1 MGVSIIIHHLSH
13 VGRLFDIIFS
23 NISHLS
29 IINKSLIFYL
39 YYRTNLQFHT
49 FKQYK
54 KSVPKFASFVDCNQK
69 FSINYQPLPV
79 LKEGEILV
87 KNLCTSL
94 CRSDIHTYQ
103 GKRDEKSPTI
113 LGHEIV
119 GVIEQLGPQA
129 PLRDVRGNELKIGDK
144 LTWAIFAS
152 SPEDMLSIAGIPQK
166 AKDLFKYGHEQIT
179 EYSHFHGGLSD
190 YTILRKKT
198 PLAILNNELP
208 NEIASLI
215 NCSVATVA
223 GAIRLAGELKGKTV
237 LVYGAGMLGI
247 IACAMASKMGA
258 INIIAVDQNK
268 ERLEISK
275 KFGATQTHTPKAASE
290 LKVDI
295 VLEFS
300 GAISAM
306 EISIHLLHI
315 GGAAIW
321 VGAVFAQPPVQI
333 NAEYI
338 VRNLITIKGLH
349 NYNNEDFINAV
360 SFMEMNHKDFEFEQL
375 IKKGFVLEEV
385 EAAFEYAV
393 NHNPFRVSI
402 DLT

>member
-1 MGVSIIIHHLSH
+1 MSIIIYHLSH
-13 VGRLFDIIFS
+13 FGRLFDIIFS
-23 NISHLS
+23 NSSQSS

-39 YYRTNLQFHT
+39 YFRTNLQFHT
-49 FKQYK
+49 FRQYK
-54 KSVPKFASFVDCNQK
+54 KSVPKFASFVDCNEK
-69 FSINYQPLPV
+69 FSINSQPLPV

-94 CRSDIHTYQ
+94 CRSDLHTYQ

-129 PLRDVRGNELKIGDK
+129 PLRDIRGNELKIGDK

-152 SPEDMLSIAGIPQK
+152 SPEDTLSIAGIPQK

-179 EYSHFHGGLSD
+179 KHSHFHGGLSE
-190 YTILRKKT
+190 YTILRKNT

-223 GAIRLAGELKGKTV
+223 GAIRLAGTLHGKSV
-237 LVYGAGMLGI
+237 MVNGAGMLGI
-247 IACAMASKMGA
+247 IACAMAKKLGA
-258 INIIAVDQNK
+258 INIIAVDQNV

-275 KFGATQTHTPKAASE
+275 NFGATQTHTPKAASE

-295 VLEFS
+295 VFEFS
-300 GAISAM
+300 GATNAM
-306 EISIHLLHI
+306 ENSIKLLNI
-315 GGAAIW
+315 GGTAIW
-321 VGAVFAQPPVQI
+321 IGAVFAQPAVQI

-338 VRNLITIKGLH
+338 IRNLITIKGLH

-360 SFMEMNHKDFEFEQL
+360 CFMEMNHKNFEFEQL

-393 NHNPFRVSI
+393 KHNPFRVSI
-402 DLT
+402 DLS

>member
-1 MGVSIIIHHLSH
+1 MS
-13 VGRLFDIIFS
+13 
-23 NISHLS
+23 
-29 IINKSLIFYL
+29 
-39 YYRTNLQFHT
+39 
-49 FKQYK
+49 
-54 KSVPKFASFVDCNQK
+54 KFASFINSTQK
-69 FSINYQPLPV
+69 FSIKSDPLPS

-103 GKRDEKSPTI
+103 GNRVEKSPTI

-119 GVIEQLGPQA
+119 GVIEQLGPNA
-129 PLRDVRGNELKIGDK
+129 PVKDVRGNDLKIGDK
-144 LTWAIFAS
+144 VTWAIFAS
-152 SPEDMLSIAGIPQK
+152 SPEDDLSKAGIPQK
-166 AKDLFKYGHEQIT
+166 ANDLFKYGHEQIT
-179 EYSHFHGGLSD
+179 EHSHFHGGLSVN
-190 YTILRKKT
+190 TVLRKNT
-198 PLAILNNELP
+198 PIAILNNDLP

-223 GAIRLAGELKGKTV
+223 GAIRLAGELKDKTV

-258 INIIAVDQNK
+258 INIIAIDENEQ
-268 ERLEISK
+268 RLEVSK
-275 KFGATQTHTPKAASE
+275 KFGATQALTPNAASE
-290 LKVDI
+290 VKGDI

-306 EISIHLLHI
+306 ESSIHLLHI

-321 VGAVFAQPPVQI
+321 VGAVFAQPAVQI
-333 NAEYI
+333 NAEYLI
-338 VRNLITIKGLH
+338 RNLITIKGLH

-360 SFMEMNHKDFEFEQL
+360 NFMELNHGNFDFEQL
-375 IKKGFVLEEV
+375 IKKGFVLDQV
-385 EAAFEYAV
+385 DAAFEYAV
-393 NHNPFRVSI
+393 THNPFRVSI

>member
-1 MGVSIIIHHLSH
+1 M
-13 VGRLFDIIFS
+13 
-23 NISHLS
+23 
-29 IINKSLIFYL
+29 
-39 YYRTNLQFHT
+39 RTNLQFHT

-54 KSVPKFASFVDCNQK
+54 KSVPKFANFVDCKQK
-69 FSINYQPLPV
+69 FSINSQPLPV

-103 GKRDEKSPTI
+103 GKRVEKSPTI

-119 GVIEQLGPQA
+119 GLIEELGPQA

-144 LTWAIFAS
+144 VTWAIFAS
-152 SPEDMLSIAGIPQK
+152 SPEDPLSKDGIPQK

-179 EYSHFHGGLSD
+179 EHNHFHGGLSE
-190 YTILRKKT
+190 YTILRKNT

-223 GAIRLAGELKGKTV
+223 GAIRLAGTLHGRSV
-237 LVYGAGMLGI
+237 MVNGAGMLGI

-258 INIIAVDQNK
+258 AKIIAIDQNK
-268 ERLEISK
+268 ERLEISR
-275 KFGATQTHTPKAASE
+275 KFGATEIYLPNESLQD
-290 LKVDI
+290 KVDI
-295 VLEFS
+295 VFEFS
-300 GAISAM
+300 GAIDAM
-306 EISIHLLHI
+306 ENSIKLLNI
-315 GGAAIW
+315 GGTAIW
-321 VGAVFAQPPVQI
+321 IGAVFAQPAVQI

-338 VRNLITIKGLH
+338 IRNLITIKGLH

-360 SFMEMNHKDFEFEQL
+360 SFMEMNQKNFEFEQL
-375 IKKGFVLEEV
+375 IKTGFKLEEV
-385 EAAFEYAV
+385 ETAFDYAV